1 MIARVLFVMVVTVP
15 ALPAAAQPEPRPFAL
30 ADVDFTTDCNPNP
43 AFERLLG
50 AFLHRYTDDNAEL
63 DAPVYAAVSGDTHH
77 RLMFDDPAPWHGLHL
92 KSIDLYFGIE
102 RGPVNYSLVFDDPP
116 ERVREVWNGRGW
128 HLPAVNDTRD
138 VEGLEGYASIGVQA
152 DEGDFATVTCFRD

>member
-1 MIARVLFVMVVTVP
+1 VIARAVLAMVLTVTG
-15 ALPAAAQPEPRPFAL
+15 LPAAAQPEPSPFVL
-30 ADVDFTTDCNPNP
+30 ADIDFTPDCNPNP
-43 AFERLLG
+43 AFERLLA
-50 AFLHRYTDDNAEL
+50 AFLQRHSDENAEL

-102 RGPVNYSLVFDDPP
+102 RGPANYSLVFDDPP
-116 ERVREVWNGRGW
+116 ERVREVWNRRGW
-128 HLPAVNDTRD
+128 RLPAVNDTRD
-138 VEGLEGYASIGVQA
+138 VEGLEDYALIGVQS